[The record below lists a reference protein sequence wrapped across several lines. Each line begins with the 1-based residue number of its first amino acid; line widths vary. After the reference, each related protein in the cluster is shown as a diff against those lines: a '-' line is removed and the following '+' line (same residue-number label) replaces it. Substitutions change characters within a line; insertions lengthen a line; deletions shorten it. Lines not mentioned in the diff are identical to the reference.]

1 MKRFIL
7 TSTMLMPLLSFG
19 QTAAADSCGT
29 TLSLGQGRT
38 LLGTMVG
45 DPGTDGGKTN
55 NQSFTAA
62 MGQPATLID
71 TYVDDAVTPDKWA
84 DSANYSA
91 AGIAQLGDPS
101 KIIPVV
107 GIPMA
112 IVGHNGDEDFRA
124 IARGDWDTAIL
135 NTFQI
140 YVDHGFRAF
149 YIRLGWEMDGDWYPW
164 SVNPSNAADFVAAF
178 QRIATLARSY
188 KQALIAIM
196 WNPGYVPNAAA
207 SFMSYFPGAQYVDSI
222 GIDTYGAASGV
233 PDTAPFASPDPH
245 AYTLQ
250 DAIGLAKATGKPLSL
265 PETGGGPGDTA
276 FPENL
281 AKVITASG
289 VKVDAM
295 IVWDDYYGLA
305 TSGHWSDDPAASAA
319 WKKAFADIAASSAAA
334 SGISQA
340 ANCVE
345 ATAAQVGATATNVSW
360 SGGAGPSPADVPVAP
375 TVAAPPATV
384 AAAVASADQEAQN
397 VEAQIKALQTQVDAL
412 TAAQKGM
419 GMCDIPGLQ
428 AVGSSTPNP
437 TAAQ

>member
-1 MKRFIL
+1 MKRFLLASTIL
-7 TSTMLMPLLSFG
+7 APLLSFG

-45 DPGTDGGKTN
+45 DPGTDGGKAN
-55 NQSFTAA
+55 NRSFTAA
-62 MGQPATLID
+62 MGQQATLID
-71 TYVDDAVTPDKWA
+71 TYVDDGVTPDKWA

-91 AGIAQLGDPS
+91 GGIAQLGDTS

-112 IVGHNGDEDFRA
+112 IVGHNGDDDFRA

-140 YVDHGFRAF
+140 YHDHGFLAF
-149 YIRLGWEMDGDWYPW
+149 YIRPGWEMDGDWYPW

-250 DAIGLAKATGKPLSL
+250 DAIALAKSTGKPLSL

-319 WKKAFADIAASSAAA
+319 WKKAFTDIAASSATA
-334 SGISQA
+334 SGISQGA
-340 ANCVE
+340 SCVQTTE
-345 ATAAQVGATATNVSW
+345 AQVSATATHASW
-360 SGGAGPSPADVPVAP
+360 SGEASAPPSDAPAPP
-375 TVAAPPATV
+375 PVAAPPATV
-384 AAAVASADQEAQN
+384 AAAVASADHEAQD
-397 VEAQIKALQTQVDAL
+397 VEDQIKALQEQVDAL
-412 TAAQKGM
+412 TVAQKSM
-419 GMCDIPGLQ
+419 GMCDMPGIQ
-428 AVGSSTPNP
+428 AVGSSTRNP
-437 TAAQ
+437 TEVH